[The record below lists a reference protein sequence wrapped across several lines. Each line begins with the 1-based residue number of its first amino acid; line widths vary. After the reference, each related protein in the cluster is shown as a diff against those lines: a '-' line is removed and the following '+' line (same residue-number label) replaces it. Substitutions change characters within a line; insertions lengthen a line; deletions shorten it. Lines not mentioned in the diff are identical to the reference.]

1 MSHGDTDNAGVSL
14 RVRVLFGSRTLCL
27 ALREIVAPACPIE
40 PCGILK
46 RSLNRYMTVVEIV
59 RILSVFVEDLYQLA
73 VSFVEHRDA
82 FGVTLI
88 IFLEVG

>member
-1 MSHGDTDNAGVSL
+1 
-14 RVRVLFGSRTLCL
+14 
-27 ALREIVAPACPIE
+27 
-40 PCGILK
+40 
-46 RSLNRYMTVVEIV
+46 MTVVEIV